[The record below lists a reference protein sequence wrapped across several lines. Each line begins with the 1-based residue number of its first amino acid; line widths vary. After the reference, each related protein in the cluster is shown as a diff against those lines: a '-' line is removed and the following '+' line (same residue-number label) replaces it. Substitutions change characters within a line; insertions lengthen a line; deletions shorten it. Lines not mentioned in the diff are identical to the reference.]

1 MQNFKTATKT
11 VAKLR
16 SLLGSLL
23 RSFARISYYCTY
35 IKNFSRIL
43 KPLYDILHESNSKN
57 KAKVNNRAF
66 QLKHKTHREIH
77 HQKIISEITEYL
89 YSLAVV
95 SYADFNEP
103 IFTTLRRIL
112 ERFDCSPLSKYKWE
126 IKSDK
131 FCLKDVI
138 PCCKKL
144 PLHSGKRELL
154 ALKWATTD
162 RCSDYLSYRQPF
174 EVYTDN
180 NALTCLMN
188 SLKLNAAGSQKVAY
202 LTNYKFSMKYRN
214 EKKNIDLD
222 FISRNPIYQF

>member
-1 MQNFKTATKT
+1 MG
-11 VAKLR
+11 KLR
-16 SLLGSLL
+16 SLLG
-23 RSFARISYYCTY
+23 FISYYCTY

-43 KPLYDILHESNSKN
+43 KPLYDILHEINSKN

-77 HQKIISEITEYL
+77 HQKIISEII
-89 YSLAVV
+89 

-112 ERFDCSPLSKYKWE
+112 DGFDCSPLSKYKWE

-131 FCLKDVI
+131 FCLKGVI

-154 ALKWATTD
+154 ALKWARTE

-188 SLKLNAAGSQKVAY
+188 SLKLNAAESQKVAY
-202 LTNYKFSMKYRN
+202 LTNYRFSMKYRN